1 MVIKSSR
8 KIHRFHMTEAKFKRR
23 RPPKFELIGG
33 NLALDLVNTLDDRP
47 SGQPKEL
54 LTNFYEL
61 AHFGEDTGILT
72 GAQVDYFYV
81 NVHLEPDE
89 AGDAVRRAIHL
100 REAMYAVFSA
110 LMKKQTV
117 PQTALDTL
125 NTYIRDATQHSRL
138 VQNDGRCELRYNEMT
153 SRYSALL
160 WPIAR
165 AAADLLTSS
174 DMALLRACSS
184 ATCQWLFLDTSKNH
198 HRRWCSMKVCG
209 NRAKVRKFYAKK
221 TTA

>member
-1 MVIKSSR
+1 
-8 KIHRFHMTEAKFKRR
+8 MTETKFERR

-33 NLALDLVNTLDDRP
+33 NLALDFVNTLDDRP

-54 LTNFYEL
+54 LTNFYEV
-61 AHFGEDTGILT
+61 ARFGEDAGILT
-72 GAQVDYFYV
+72 GADVDRFYI
-81 NVHLEPDE
+81 NIHLDPDE

-110 LMKKQTV
+110 LMKKQIV
-117 PQTALDTL
+117 PQDALDTL
-125 NTYIRDATQHSRL
+125 NVSIRDSAQHTRL
-138 VQNDGRCELRYNEMT
+138 VQGEMPQNRGRCELRYNAMT
-153 SRYSALL
+153 SRYSAML

-184 ATCQWLFLDTSKNH
+184 ETCQWLFLDTSKNRQ
-198 HRRWCSMKVCG
+198 RRWCSMKLCG
-209 NRAKVRKFYAKK
+209 NREKVRRFYAKVK
-221 TTA
+221 TG